1 MLSSNLRRTTRRWL
15 SSTSATTL
23 NNKADVNK
31 IGRVIFSGIQP
42 TGVPHV
48 SSSLLTRC
56 LGTTTW
62 ALLARQLPWGSLKLG
77 YAPTPF

>member
-1 MLSSNLRRTTRRWL
+1 MIGGLRVRLIMRATVRVGVCDQLSVSMTVSRLAYTRRLL

-23 NNKADVNK
+23 NHNKADANK

-48 SSSLLTRC
+48 SSFILT
-56 LGTTTW
+56 
-62 ALLARQLPWGSLKLG
+62 
-77 YAPTPF
+77 